1 MTAGPVIADTG
12 ALVAL
17 LDRSDQHHE
26 WAVQCFKNLRPPL
39 LTCESVLTEAWHLLG
54 HAEISRR
61 VLVEMC
67 RAGVVKVA
75 FDLNTE
81 LPRVLK
87 LLEKYADTPMD
98 FADACLV
105 QFLESISEA
114 RVWTVDSDFVVYRR
128 SNRRVIK
135 TLAPWDQE

>member
-1 MTAGPVIADTG
+1 MTAGAIIVDTG

-54 HAEISRR
+54 HAEVSRR
-61 VLVEMC
+61 ALVEMC
-67 RAGVVKVA
+67 RAEVVKVV
-75 FDLNTE
+75 FDLNVE
-81 LPRVLK
+81 LPAVLK

-105 QFLESISEA
+105 QMVESISEA

>member
-1 MTAGPVIADTG
+1 MRAGGIIADTG

-26 WAVQCFKNLRPPL
+26 WAMLCFKNLRPPL

-61 VLVEMC
+61 ALVEMC
-67 RAGVVKVA
+67 RSGVVKVA
-75 FDLNTE
+75 FDLSAE
-81 LPRVLK
+81 LPKVLK
-87 LLEKYADTPMD
+87 LLEKYADTPID

-105 QFLESISEA
+105 QMVEAIGEA

-128 SNRRVIK
+128 SNRRVIE

>member
-75 FDLNTE
+75 FDLNSE

-128 SNRRVIK
+128 SNRTVIK

>member
-1 MTAGPVIADTG
+1 MIAGPIIADTG

-54 HAEISRR
+54 HAEASRR
-61 VLVEMC
+61 ALVEMC
-67 RAGVVKVA
+67 RAEVVKVV
-75 FDLNTE
+75 FDLKAE
-81 LPRVLK
+81 LSPVLK

-105 QFLESISEA
+105 QLVESIGEA

-135 TLAPWDQE
+135 TLAPWD

>member
-1 MTAGPVIADTG
+1 MIAGPIIADTG

-26 WAVQCFKNLRPPL
+26 WAVQCFKNLGPPL

-54 HAEISRR
+54 HAEASRR
-61 VLVEMC
+61 ALVEMC
-67 RAGVVKVA
+67 RAEVVKVV
-75 FDLNTE
+75 FDLKAE
-81 LPRVLK
+81 LSPVLK

-105 QFLESISEA
+105 QLVESIGEA

-135 TLAPWDQE
+135 TLAPWD